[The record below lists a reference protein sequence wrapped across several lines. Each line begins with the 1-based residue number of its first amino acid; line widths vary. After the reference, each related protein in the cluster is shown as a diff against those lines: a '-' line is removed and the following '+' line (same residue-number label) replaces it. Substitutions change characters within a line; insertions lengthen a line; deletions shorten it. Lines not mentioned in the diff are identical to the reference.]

1 MVVQTA
7 GRDSLGDFAP
17 QFVALNDDVLFG
29 QVWSNE
35 ELDLKT
41 RSIVTVTALVS
52 KGVADESLRHH
63 LATAKANGVTR
74 SEIANILTRL
84 AFYAGWPN
92 ASGAFRFAKDVWGP
106 EDEGGH
112 GARAD
117 SWFSHSA
124 IAVPGE
130 NASNEWIA
138 PVGDE
143 EYAAL

>member
-17 QFVALNDDVLFG
+17 QFAALNDDVLFG
-29 QVWSNE
+29 QMWSNE
-35 ELDLKT
+35 ALDLTT

-52 KGVADESLRHH
+52 KGIVDESLRYH
-63 LATAKANGVTR
+63 LATAKANGVSR
-74 SEIANILTRL
+74 SQIAGALTHL

-92 ASGAFRFAKDVWGP
+92 AWGAFRLAKEVWGP
-106 EDEGGH
+106 EDEHWH

-117 SWFSHSA
+117 SWFSHLA

-130 NASNEWIA
+130 GVSNEWLA